1 MAIWKKEAIS
11 KEIIKA
17 LDTRYSCGPLVSTI
31 LARRGITEGE
41 DILYFLEDDLR
52 YQHNPFLFNE
62 MEDAVDRIMDA
73 KAEGEKVLIF
83 GDRDVD
89 GITSTVLLYEC
100 LKDLGIDVSY
110 RLPKADEPYGL
121 NIQAIDDFAEKY
133 GSLIITVDCGI
144 SNYDEIQYA
153 HEKGIS
159 VIITDHHNPPE
170 KLPEDCIIINP
181 KLEGEGYP
189 FEHISG
195 CAVAY
200 KLATALRFAQ
210 SNAYKQEI
218 CLLHV
223 RPLKDAYQIECIK
236 IQNMCEKERL
246 SETIVPGLIS
256 ISKTRL
262 PEFLQGQ
269 QIFVWDEAI
278 EKKLLKDAFGAGIEF
293 NLYDIQN
300 DIASLIPS
308 VKDLSLLRLKQFSKI
323 ARYHPE
329 KNTEIDVFFNIFITF
344 MQKLGDSKTKNN
356 NDLGLNKDESDLQ
369 LLAISTI
376 ADIMPLKNENRLFV
390 KQALK
395 TINEGRIRPGL
406 QELMARQ
413 NLLGKKI
420 TSTDIAW
427 SITPALNATGRLG
440 SPEISLE
447 LLLETEQKKRNEICE
462 SIIEI
467 NNKRKELGN
476 EAWGYAENAIF
487 KSLDDYHQNIV
498 VIYDERIHRGVTGI
512 IAARVS
518 QLSNRPAFI
527 LTSLED
533 SIIGSVRS
541 NKNLEVM
548 PILNQCSDLFT
559 NFGGHAF
566 AAGFGLE
573 KEKLPELLNRLKTI
587 SRNLEISDVEE
598 SLAIDAQ
605 LQEKHLTQEILK
617 TIDLFEPYGEENP
630 PLLFASD
637 KLKILNADIL
647 GKVEPFHLK
656 LTLAVD
662 KTKWPAL
669 FWRESK
675 RLKRDF
681 DTGDK
686 INLAYT
692 ISRNTFNGMESLQM
706 IVSDIQKL

>member
-110 RLPKADEPYGL
+110 RLPKDDEPYGL
-121 NIQAIDDFAEKY
+121 NIQAIDDFAENY

-210 SNAYKQEI
+210 SDAYKQEI

-236 IQNMCEKERL
+236 IQNMCERERL

-300 DIASLIPS
+300 DIANLIPS

-323 ARYHPE
+323 ARYYPE

-681 DTGDK
+681 DTGDR